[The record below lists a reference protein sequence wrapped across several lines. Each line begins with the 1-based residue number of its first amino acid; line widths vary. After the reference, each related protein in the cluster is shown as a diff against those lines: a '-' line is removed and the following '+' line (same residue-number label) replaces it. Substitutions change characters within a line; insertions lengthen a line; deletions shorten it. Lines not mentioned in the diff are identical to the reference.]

1 MSQQQ
6 SQSPLSSLPGTGVRF
21 SVVRAGG
28 EVLER
33 EICSAEPEGAARY
46 FEAHRDGRGLVALA
60 WRYGPLHAWQ
70 AGTGGAW
77 VPQPLLCPEFRRV
90 QGLAYRRLA
99 GWFAGLGMEFKV
111 AANRLGR
118 LCGYY
123 PDVDAGVKSIVEHEI
138 ASALPGLLRFLDV
151 RAIVRDLL
159 HARAIE
165 VLTLP
170 REVGVAEEELP
181 PGVFVLRS

>member
-1 MSQQQ
+1 MRQ
-6 SQSPLSSLPGTGVRF
+6 LPGNGVRF

-33 EICSAEPEGAARY
+33 EICCAEPEEVLRFFAAHGER
-46 FEAHRDGRGLVALA
+46 RGLVTLT
-60 WRYGPLHAWQ
+60 WRYGPLHGWQ
-70 AGTGGAW
+70 AGAPAGTW
-77 VPQPLLCPEFRRV
+77 VPEPLFCPEFRRV
-90 QGLAYRRLA
+90 QGLAYVRLAEWLADRGVPREAARRRL
-99 GWFAGLGMEFKV
+99 E
-111 AANRLGR
+111 R

-138 ASALPGLLRFLDV
+138 ASALPNLVRFLDV

-159 HARAIE
+159 LARAIE

-170 REVGVAEEELP
+170 SPVGEAGEPLP